1 MLFSI
6 GTRVHGAIASLNGG
20 TPAIITNGDLRAKS
34 MCEFFKIPHKPEF
47 GFANTQNKFGEDL
60 SLEKLCNF
68 LKDHNWDEFV
78 KTRKRRADLF
88 KSTLEIYGLKFDVLE
103 KLDTNENNL
112 IFYKFNLNDLFKIL
126 NLNIDNSNEYLLHIS
141 KNLSNIKY

>member
-1 MLFSI
+1 MPFSI

-20 TPAIITNGDLRAKS
+20 TPAIVTNGDLRAKS

-47 GFANTQNKFGEDL
+47 GFANIQNKFGEDI

-78 KTRKRRADLF
+78 KTRQIKAKLF
-88 KSTLEIYGLKFDVLE
+88 KSLLEMYSLKFDVLE
-103 KLDTNENNL
+103 KLNINEKNL
-112 IFYKFNLNDLFKIL
+112 AEYRLSEINL
-126 NLNIDNSNEYLLHIS
+126 DNSSASKYLINKL
-141 KNLSNIKY
+141 KEF